1 MLKPTEALQ
10 EAIDEA
16 RDGRAAEVSA
26 EDVLLALE
34 QRGYVLV
41 ALTELV
47 DGLEHL
53 ADKRG

>member
-10 EAIDEA
+10 EAIDEQIVDSNHA
-16 RDGRAAEVSA
+16 PDA
-26 EDVLLALE
+26 EDVLLGLE

-41 ALTELV
+41 ALSELV